1 LTHRSDDCFIASNQI
16 VKDLRDHPAIR
27 RRPAD
32 CAASKAAS
40 ARAYRR
46 SHAVYHPNQN
56 FWELKEQLW
65 KTAEGGTEP
74 ACLQSSVAIFQSNKP
89 HPLWQEAF
97 ENFVSIAQ
105 PPHFVRFVT
114 TQTPA

>member
-16 VKDLRDHPAIR
+16 VKDLRTHPAIR
-27 RRPAD
+27 RRPD
-32 CAASKAAS
+32 DYAASKAAS
-40 ARAYRR
+40 AQAYSR
-46 SHAVYHPNQN
+46 SHAVPPEP
-56 FWELKEQLW
+56 ELLGTKRTALE
-65 KTAEGGTEP
+65 TAEGGTEP
-74 ACLQSSVAIFQSNKP
+74 ACLQSLVAISQSNKP

-114 TQTPA
+114 TTDPA